1 MRRRQMSLSQAL
13 TAAPATPAIYTLLRN
28 NVPFYVGESTNL
40 RSRLRNHAGSIRLL
54 RAGNLSEYRVSFVLL
69 PGTSTVR
76 RRGLERNHIR
86 RVDQRLL
93 RRGLPGLTNVRRESF
108 W

>member
-1 MRRRQMSLSQAL
+1 VMRRRQMSLSQAL
-13 TAAPATPAIYTLLRN
+13 TAAPATPAM
-28 NVPFYVGESTNL
+28 
-40 RSRLRNHAGSIRLL
+40 L